1 MRVAVTA
8 PHALPYI
15 YACGVLTALH
25 LRRGGVRRVEEFH
38 NVSTTSPSV
47 SRSMWSP
54 FHRALA
60 LVTIFGMVFGGIL
73 LVQPTPTSAQ
83 SAAVTTDYLN
93 LRTGAS
99 TDEGVIAVMPPGSS
113 VSLDGGS
120 QNGFLSLTYNGNW
133 GWAHSDWISVGG
145 SAPTPAPSASGTA
158 YVIDGALN
166 LRSGPSLDNSVI
178 TVMPDGAPVS
188 LTGES
193 AGGFLSVVYNGTS
206 GWAYGDYLSAGGS
219 AGPEPTQPS
228 TPGIGDTVVG
238 SMSTTDA
245 LNMRSGPGT
254 GYTIITTVANGNT
267 VEIMGDPQNG
277 YYPARYGGNKGWMHG
292 TWLTGSGSSTPAPTP
307 APSEPAPAPGG
318 SSNLGPGVNARTTTR
333 LNLRTEANTSS
344 TIITTLVNGAT
355 VSITGEAQ
363 NGFYPVQYGQNSGW
377 MHGEW
382 LTAEGAGDPGPPSEA
397 PAPNPD
403 APGSVGIGDTVLSEM
418 TVSVGLYLRE
428 GPGTN
433 YNPIT
438 VMPGGA
444 TVQVMGEP
452 QSGWYP
458 LSFHGT
464 KGWASADYL
473 TTGSVWVPDSGNTD
487 YTRDEIIQII
497 YAAADKYGQPRVDML
512 RVAQCESVLDPNV
525 VNPASGV
532 SGLFQFLPSTWATTP
547 YANEDIFDPVANAE
561 AAAWMWANGRRNEWH
576 CQ

>member
-1 MRVAVTA
+1 MR
-8 PHALPYI
+8 
-15 YACGVLTALH
+15 G
-25 LRRGGVRRVEEFH
+25 VEEFH
-38 NVSTTSPSV
+38 TVSTTSPTV
-47 SRSMWSP
+47 PRSMWSP

-60 LVTIFGMVFGGIL
+60 LVTIFGMVFGGVVL
-73 LVQPTPTSAQ
+73 SQPTNASAQ

-99 TDEGVIAVMPPGSS
+99 TDDSVIAVMPPGAS

-133 GWAHSDWISVGG
+133 GWAHSDWIGTGG
-145 SAPTPAPSASGTA
+145 SAPAPASSATGTA

-166 LRSGPSLDNSVI
+166 LRSGPSLGNSVI
-178 TVMPDGAPVS
+178 TVMPDGAAVS
-188 LTGES
+188 LTGEA

-206 GWAYGDYLSAGGS
+206 GWAFGDYLSAGGS
-219 AGPEPTQPS
+219 AGPTPNQPAN
-228 TPGIGDTVVG
+228 PGIGDTVVG
-238 SMSTTDA
+238 SMTTTDA

-254 GYTIITTVANGNT
+254 GYTVITTVGNGNT
-267 VEIMGDPQNG
+267 VDILGDPQNG
-277 YYPARYGGNKGWMHG
+277 FYPARYGGNKGWMHG
-292 TWLTGSGSSTPAPTP
+292 TWLTGSSTPAPSQPAPAP

-344 TIITTLVNGAT
+344 AIITTLVNGAT

-377 MHGEW
+377 MHGDW
-382 LTAEGAGDPGPPSEA
+382 LTAEGAGVPGPPSEA
-397 PAPNPD
+397 PAPNPS
-403 APGSVGIGDTVLSEM
+403 APGAIGVGDTVISEM
-418 TVSVGLYLRE
+418 TVAVGLNLRQ

-433 YNPIT
+433 YNVVT

-452 QSGWYP
+452 QNGFYP
-458 LSFHGT
+458 LTFHGT
-464 KGWASADYL
+464 QGWASAEYL
-473 TTGSVWVPDSGNTD
+473 TTGSVWVPDSGDTT
-487 YTRDEIIQII
+487 YTRDEIIGII
-497 YAAADKYGQPRVDML
+497 YEAADYYGQPRADML
-512 RVAQCESVLDPNV
+512 RVAQCESVLDPNA
-525 VNPASGV
+525 VNATSGV

-547 YANEDIFDPVANAE
+547 YADEDIFDPVANAY
-561 AAAWMWANGRRNEWH
+561 AAAWMWDNGRRNEWH

>member
-1 MRVAVTA
+1 M
-8 PHALPYI
+8 
-15 YACGVLTALH
+15 
-25 LRRGGVRRVEEFH
+25 RRVEEFH
-38 NVSTTSPSV
+38 NVSKTSPAV
-47 SRSMWSP
+47 PHSMWSP

-73 LVQPTPTSAQ
+73 LVQPMNASAQ

-99 TDEGVIAVMPPGSS
+99 TDESIVAVMPPGAS

-120 QNGFLSLTYNGNW
+120 QNGFLSLTYNGSW
-133 GWAHSDWISVGG
+133 GWAHSDWIGTGG
-145 SAPTPAPSASGTA
+145 SAPAPAPSGTGTA

-166 LRSGPSLDNSVI
+166 LRSGPSLGNSVI
-178 TVMPDGAPVS
+178 TVMPDGAAVS
-188 LTGES
+188 LSGES

-206 GWAYGDYLSAGGS
+206 GWAFADYLNTGGS
-219 AGPEPTQPS
+219 AAPAPSQPS
-228 TPGIGDTVVG
+228 NPGIGDTVVG
-238 SMSTTDA
+238 TMTTTDA

-254 GYTIITTVANGNT
+254 GNTIITTVANGSS
-267 VEIMGDPQNG
+267 VEILGDPQNG
-277 YYPARYGGNKGWMHG
+277 FYPARYGGNKGWMHG
-292 TWLTGSGSSTPAPTP
+292 TWLTTVSAPAP
-307 APSEPAPAPGG
+307 APSDPAPAPGG
-318 SSNLGPGVNARTTTR
+318 SGDLGPGVAARTTTR
-333 LNLRTEANTSS
+333 LNLRTEPNLSA

-355 VSITGEAQ
+355 VEITGAAQ

-377 MHGEW
+377 MSGEF
-382 LTAEGAGDPGPPSEA
+382 LSTDGAGVPGPPSEA
-397 PAPNPD
+397 PAPNPS
-403 APGSVGIGDTVLSEM
+403 APGGVGIGDTIISEM
-418 TVSVGLYLRE
+418 TVSVGLNLRE

-433 YNPIT
+433 YNAIT

-444 TVQVMGEP
+444 TVQVMGDP
-452 QSGWYP
+452 QNGFYP
-458 LSFHGT
+458 LTFHGT

-473 TTGSVWVPDSGNTD
+473 TTGAVWVPDSGNTE
-487 YTRDEIIQII
+487 YSRDEIIGII
-497 YAAADKYGQPRVDML
+497 YAAADKYGQPRSDML

-561 AAAWMWANGRRNEWH
+561 AAAWMWDNGRRNEWH